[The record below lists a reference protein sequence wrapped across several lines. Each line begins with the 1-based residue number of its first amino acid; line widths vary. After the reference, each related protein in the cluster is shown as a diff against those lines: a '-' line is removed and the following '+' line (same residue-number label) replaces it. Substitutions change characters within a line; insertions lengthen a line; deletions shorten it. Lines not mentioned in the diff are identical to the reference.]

1 MLCQFSV
8 KNYKSYRDETTLE
21 MQAENIKEF
30 EDSLILSE
38 KDSKKFLPISVI
50 YGPNAGG
57 KSNLLEAFVTLST
70 NVVFPIAMI
79 KQTIKV
85 LPMQIVPYKF
95 CDEETPT
102 EFEVYY
108 RVGKSE
114 FRYNIDFLKD
124 KIVYESLYVLTE
136 NAKRPAKVFIR
147 ENDII
152 DLGDELERN
161 KVKTNNNL
169 EIPFLSFLSVSYDI
183 DIIKQAIEFFLNTM
197 IISFSNDDIENTLN
211 DMAFENEIK
220 HKVIELFRNMDID
233 VVDYRAE
240 KISNDN
246 YKIFMKHII
255 NGKEYELNLSDES
268 KGTQKLFSLL
278 PKLISSLNYGSLTL
292 IDEMDAKLHPK
303 LIEYII
309 EMYKSPKINK
319 KGAQLIMTSHD
330 LTTMTSDIY
339 RRDEILFASKN
350 VENVSELYSLY
361 EIRDVNGERIRAK
374 TPFNKQYAEGKYG
387 ADPYLQ
393 RILEWEV

>member
-1 MLCQFSV
+1 MYINKVVIENFR
-8 KNYKSYRDETTLE
+8 NFKSFEIELKAFTIIIG
-21 MQAENIKEF
+21 ENNI
-30 EDSLILSE
+30 
-38 KDSKKFLPISVI
+38 
-50 YGPNAGG
+50 G

-255 NGKEYELNLSDES
+255 DGKEYELNLADES

-309 EMYKSPKINK
+309 EMYKNPKINK

>member
-309 EMYKSPKINK
+309 EMYKNPKINK

>member
-38 KDSKKFLPISVI
+38 KDAKKFLPISVI

-85 LPMQIVPYKF
+85 LPMQVVPYKF

-197 IISFSNDDIENTLN
+197 IISFSNDDVENALN
-211 DMAFENEIK
+211 DMAFEDEIK
-220 HKVIELFRNMDID
+220 LKVIELFRKMDID

-255 NGKEYELNLSDES
+255 DGKEYELNLADES

>member
-255 NGKEYELNLSDES
+255 DGKEYELNLADES

-309 EMYKSPKINK
+309 EMYKNPKINK

>member
-361 EIRDVNGERIRAK
+361 EIRDVKGERIRAK

>member
-361 EIRDVNGERIRAK
+361 EIRNVNGERIRAK

>member
-38 KDSKKFLPISVI
+38 KDAKKFLPISVI

-85 LPMQIVPYKF
+85 LPMQVVPYKF

-197 IISFSNDDIENTLN
+197 IISFSNDDVENALN
-211 DMAFENEIK
+211 DMAFEDEIK
-220 HKVIELFRNMDID
+220 LKVIELFRKMDID

-255 NGKEYELNLSDES
+255 DGKEYELNLADES

-309 EMYKSPKINK
+309 EMYKNPKINK